1 MQSILGESN
10 SVTSCRQLAGDIFI
24 SQLKNIYIYIY
35 LFIKDGRGLE
45 RNWE

>member
-24 SQLKNIYIYIY
+24 SQIKKKK
-35 LFIKDGRGLE
+35 LFIYKR
-45 RNWE
+45 R

>member
-24 SQLKNIYIYIY
+24 SQIKKKKNY
-35 LFIKDGRGLE
+35 LFIKDGRGLR
-45 RNWE
+45 RN